1 MPGYHAGAG
10 NGYPDSI
17 MGHILLSFI
26 KETAPTYGDENHET
40 VILNFHPFFI
50 PLNQL
55 IEAILDLGFWIADLL
70 YRFALSFF
78 IKSTEYL
85 KSEI

>member
-1 MPGYHAGAG
+1 M
-10 NGYPDSI
+10 
-17 MGHILLSFI
+17 
-26 KETAPTYGDENHET
+26 
-40 VILNFHPFFI
+40 VLNFNPFFI

-55 IEAILDLGFWIADLL
+55 YEAILDLGFWIADLL

-85 KSEI
+85 TSEI